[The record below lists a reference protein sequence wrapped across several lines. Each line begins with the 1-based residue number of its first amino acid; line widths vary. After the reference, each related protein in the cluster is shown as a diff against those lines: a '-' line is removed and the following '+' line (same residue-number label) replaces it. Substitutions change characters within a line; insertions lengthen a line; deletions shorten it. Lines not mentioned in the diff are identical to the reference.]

1 MEEDFAGNIE
11 IIKKDYECRYNYLI
25 SLIVLRLTFDINA
38 NLVKRKSPI
47 INKVITSTFFTELKL
62 LNQFI

>member
-1 MEEDFAGNIE
+1 ME

-47 INKVITSTFFTELKL
+47 NNKVITITFFTELKL

>member
-1 MEEDFAGNIE
+1 ME
-11 IIKKDYECRYNYLI
+11 IIKKYYKCRYNYLI
-25 SLIVLRLTFDINA
+25 SLIVLRLTFDTNA

-47 INKVITSTFFTELKL
+47 NNKVINSNFFTKLKP

>member
-1 MEEDFAGNIE
+1 ME

-47 INKVITSTFFTELKL
+47 NNKVITSTFFTELKL